1 MTAVMDVTVDPDSPL
16 GNPTADV
23 MAFVSN
29 REESFSDGRVLDRHN
44 GSVEIAEASAEDV
57 LVQEARGTSR

>member
-1 MTAVMDVTVDPDSPL
+1 MTAVMEVTVDPDSPL

-23 MAFVSN
+23 TTPLSN

-44 GSVEIAEASAEDV
+44 GSVEIAEATAEDV
-57 LVQEARGTSR
+57 RVQEARGTSR